1 MTEKHNFHYTTE
13 DMEIKVT
20 AALSENSPL
29 KQNNEEISLLFNED
43 EDEENSFTLK
53 IDNVPDNTNIPDEQL
68 IKKFVETCLHQIKDL
83 YIEFKKEA
91 EENGTSSSFKVFKE
105 LFKNAME
112 IDGKE
117 KIIDIPRTKSAHQ
130 FVIAKSKV
138 ANSFFKGD
146 LETSGEQNVIGVE
159 KRGAKNFIDT
169 IVTVNFENMPN
180 LYMSRDISIYDRIV
194 HDAITSLSVTGGNE
208 YITPLMIY
216 RTMTGNPKAAPKKE
230 QLQRVSESIQVLS
243 RIRILIQ
250 AEGEKNRYGLQKS
263 TYEGNLIATEIV
275 RGKHNGKEEE
285 WIHLLRSPVLYD
297 YSSQRIKQQVSRTD
311 IKLLNTPINKN
322 VEKMELQYYLL
333 QRIETIKNSHAKT
346 SNRIL
351 FERIYEILKIEA
363 KSESSLRNKQSK
375 IRDTTFTILDY
386 WVENKFIKNYKKVKK
401 GKSIIAIDII
411 N

>member
-1 MTEKHNFHYTTE
+1 MDKHKLNYSYE
-13 DMEIKVT
+13 DMEIEIT
-20 AALSENSPL
+20 SSFSEYKPL
-29 KQNNEEISLLFNED
+29 KENEEKINVSLKKT
-43 EDEENSFTLK
+43 EENILTLK
-53 IDNVPDNTNIPDEQL
+53 IDNVPETPNIPDKQL
-68 IKKFVETCLHQIKDL
+68 IKAFAETCFNQIRDL
-83 YIEFKKEA
+83 YLEFQKKA
-91 EENGTSSSFKVFKE
+91 EENGTPSSFKAFKE
-105 LFKNAME
+105 LLFKDNTD
-112 IDGKE
+112 INKKE
-117 KIIDIPRTKSAHQ
+117 KIINIPRTKSAHQ

-138 ANSFFKGD
+138 TNSFFKGD
-146 LETSGEQNVIGVE
+146 LETNGEQNVIGVE

-194 HDAITSLSVTGGNE
+194 HDAVTSLSVTGGNE

-230 QLQRVSESIQVLS
+230 QLQKVSESIRALS

-263 TYEGNLIATEIV
+263 TYEGNLLATEIV

-346 SNRIL
+346 SKRIL
-351 FERIYEILKIEA
+351 FESIYEVLKVEA
-363 KSESSLRNKQSK
+363 PNPKALSKKQTN
-375 IRDTTFTILDY
+375 IRDAAITILDY
-386 WVENKFIKNYKKVKK
+386 WKKEKFIKNYSLIKK
-401 GKSIIAIDII
+401 GRSVVAIDII
-411 N
+411 D